1 MVSLSSIESDLQ
13 AALKQR
19 NQMAADTLRS
29 LKTRIQN
36 EKIAQGKDLE
46 EKDILALIRSEVKRR
61 KEAAE
66 AFNKGGRSEM
76 AQKEQDELSVLEQY
90 LPAQLSED
98 QVTEKVESL
107 IQANSWTAT
116 DFGPAMGKLKA
127 EFGDSADG
135 AVIAK
140 ILNDRKT
147 IPIKSSSKNNFATTA
162 IVFLILGVIL
172 TVIRVST
179 SST

>member
-140 ILNDRKT
+140 ILKE
-147 IPIKSSSKNNFATTA
+147 KLK
-162 IVFLILGVIL
+162 
-172 TVIRVST
+172 
-179 SST
+179 